1 MNEKEKG
8 KEKEKD
14 KKADDSPEKKPPAA
28 LNKTKIVFFGIIAAA
43 IVFNIIVAFV
53 LIQATKPKNPTEK
66 EAQVKADSLQQN
78 EKSHAE
84 IGEIGDPI
92 DAIVNVAGTD
102 GERLLKVV
110 VRLEF
115 PGGKGEE
122 FAKEMKKIS
131 PRVKNLL
138 IDLVSEMSLVEL
150 NEPAAKDKIRGSL
163 LRKIN
168 NTMPKVEVTDVL
180 LDQFIIQ

>member
-14 KKADDSPEKKPPAA
+14 KKAEDAPEKKPSAP
-28 LNKTKIVFFGIIAAA
+28 LDKSKIIFFGIIAAA

-78 EKSHAE
+78 EKSHTE
-84 IGEIGDPI
+84 IGEIGEPI

-122 FAKEMKKIS
+122 FVKEMKKIS

-138 IDLVSEMSLVEL
+138 IDIVSEMSLVEL
-150 NEPAAKDKIRGSL
+150 NEPAAKDKIRSSL

-168 NTMPKVEVTDVL
+168 NSMPKVEVVDVL